1 MTRYHVTLVSIEN
14 QLIFSN
20 FNNFNFLLNFFF
32 LPSFLLLFQLRN
44 DLIDN
49 YLSTTRTTITNDSQ
63 ISPSFSGKFSGGGDR
78 KIRITV
84 ARGTMMAQDEY
95 DEDSGWNSCAQS
107 RHVVHGVPRTA
118 KARLL

>member
-1 MTRYHVTLVSIEN
+1 M
-14 QLIFSN
+14 
-20 FNNFNFLLNFFF
+20 
-32 LPSFLLLFQLRN
+32 
-44 DLIDN
+44 
-49 YLSTTRTTITNDSQ
+49 ITNDSQ
-63 ISPSFSGKFSGGGDR
+63 ISPCHFSRGKILRRGRKEGR

-84 ARGTMMAQDEY
+84 ARGTMMARDEN